1 MYDSEVEVFRDQVKS
16 FLKANL
22 SDDWQGI
29 GTLPADE
36 AQAWVTEWRKILYH
50 QRYLAPGWPAMY
62 GGGGRLSV
70 RLGIAG
76 VVPRRFRSFAR
87 S

>member
-1 MYDSEVEVFRDQVKS
+1 MRPMYDSEVEVFRGQVQS

-36 AQAWVTEWRKILYH
+36 AQAWVTEWRKVLYQ
-50 QRYLAPGWPAMY
+50 QRYLAPVGQRCMAAAEC
-62 GGGGRLSV
+62 RHLS
-70 RLGIAG
+70 R
-76 VVPRRFRSFAR
+76 
-87 S
+87 